1 KGFNGPIPI
10 VVDVNGDSQAPQK
23 IYDRVQGLPGVAS
36 VRKPQFNEEKTVG
49 VGAREQSSARAGGPS
64 GGPAGRKPQFN
75 EEKTVGIV
83 FVTPTSAPQDEKTDE
98 LVNHL
103 RDDVV
108 PSATEGGDAVA
119 YVSGQTAA
127 FKDIADRI
135 MERLPLFLLYII
147 GVTFIVLAMAFRD
160 LK

>member
-1 KGFNGPIPI
+1 AVHGAP
-10 VVDVNGDSQAPQK
+10 QAPQK
-23 IYDRVQGLPGVAS
+23 IYDRVQGLSGVAS
-36 VRKPQFNEEKTVG
+36 V
-49 VGAREQSSARAGGPS
+49 
-64 GGPAGRKPQFN
+64 RKPQFN

-135 MERLPLFLLYII
+135 MEGLRLFLPHII
-147 GVTFIVLAMAFRD
+147 GWTFIVLAMPFRSIVISLTAAITTILSAFVGF
-160 LK
+160 